1 MFATQLV
8 RSNNVLSLQVDPAKT
23 LVTRQW
29 LFDNGFKI
37 NNYKT
42 VKGITTFVIRSYT
55 ASGFA
60 KLTAKYPV
68 NAPAPVVIATPEP
81 TPAVVIDSTHPDHPD
96 FSDVADR
103 LAEQQ
108 WMEQHPVEVPAYE
121 IEEIENGARF
131 TVQCATPA
139 HAATLCN
146 YLIHDIDI
154 SCMATPAGCV
164 CFALNEDGEFPAIAR
179 EVVETYIARTRS
191 N

>member
-8 RSNNVLSLQVDPAKT
+8 RSNNVLSLLVDPAKT

-96 FSDVADR
+96 FSDAEDR
-103 LAEQQ
+103 AAEAR
-108 WMEQHPVEVPAYE
+108 WMEQREAKSPAATSVVENVPAPRDMFYGYGYSDFVGGTNYE
-121 IEEIENGARF
+121 GAD
-131 TVQCATPA
+131 
-139 HAATLCN
+139 
-146 YLIHDIDI
+146 Y
-154 SCMATPAGCV
+154 
-164 CFALNEDGEFPAIAR
+164 
-179 EVVETYIARTRS
+179 
-191 N
+191 